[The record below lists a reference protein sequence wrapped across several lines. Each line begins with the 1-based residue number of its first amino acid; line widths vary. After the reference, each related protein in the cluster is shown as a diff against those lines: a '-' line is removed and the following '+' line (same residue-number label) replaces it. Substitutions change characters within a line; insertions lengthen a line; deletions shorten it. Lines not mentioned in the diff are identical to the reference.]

1 MAGENGATFCFV
13 VSLVFGPL
21 VSLTLYK
28 LLTDFRVRC
37 CNAGTSGVSRCARA
51 SMFSSSNFFQ
61 TGERTFGRFEI
72 SDIWWVGV
80 DGSQCKVKREDFDFG
95 GLFILREK

>member
-21 VSLTLYK
+21 ASLTH
-28 LLTDFRVRC
+28 FRVSC
-37 CNAGTSGVSRCARA
+37 CNSGTSGVSRCARA
-51 SMFSSSNFFQ
+51 SMFSSSNFFR

-72 SDIWWVGV
+72 SNIWWVGV
-80 DGSQCKVKREDFDFG
+80 DGSQCKVKWEHFDFG
-95 GLFILREK
+95 GLFISQ